1 MHLGFRNTRM
11 CENVNLNHVE
21 EMWFSLC
28 TAVLGKA
35 MEYLRDLFLFV
46 RELCGISLV
55 GIKYIISGV
64 HTYVSELEGISS
76 TCFLIKTRLLSWIY
90 DNNRVLLI
98 PSPMDFRKF

>member
-11 CENVNLNHVE
+11 CENVNLHDVE

-55 GIKYIISGV
+55 GIKYIIIGV

-90 DNNRVLLI
+90 DNNRVL
-98 PSPMDFRKF
+98 